1 MESAALAQTFA
12 ATTVTLSVTPKLSV
26 GNMPK
31 YLSNCVL
38 DPEVPSGGSS
48 KKVLDNKV
56 IGYYEAWSARRSCR
70 AFPPS
75 GIPIDGLTHVN
86 FAFAYIDPDTLQVTT
101 MDSATPESLFV
112 QTTAIKDLKSLSS
125 ELEVWVSIG
134 GWTFSDN
141 DTSTQAVFPDIA
153 GDADKRQKF
162 ADNLVSFMTRYGFD
176 GVDLDWE
183 YPGAGDRGGSEVDT
197 DNYVLLLKTLRETF
211 QASPRGDYGL
221 SFTIPSSYW
230 YLKWFDVPS
239 MLKYADW
246 TNIMTYDLHGV
257 WDANNP
263 IGNIVQAHTNLTEI
277 KLAADLLWRNDV
289 PPGQVV
295 LGLGFYGRSFQL
307 KDTDCTKPGCA
318 FSGPA
323 KAGDCTNSAGTLAYF
338 EIMDIIADQDP
349 KFVYDKAAAAN
360 YIVYGDDKDMWV
372 SYDDNT
378 TFAQKVDWA
387 NEVGL
392 GGVMIWSVDQD
403 DTSFSA
409 LEGLLGESLPSFS
422 LNLERAS
429 VAKTAEWASVNG
441 QACKVSDCVSQYEVA
456 PSGWA
461 TAPNGK
467 FRDTCGSDIHGY
479 MYKHV
484 YCPTNAM
491 PQSCTWRGSGSCHG
505 QCHAGETTITHSSRG
520 SQYCLAPGKQAFCCE
535 SNTWASYVDGC
546 AWADGCGDCPADS
559 PYEVSSRS
567 IYKAVFS
574 SCKQKFCCPYDFQNC
589 HWVGKGTCDDNECS
603 STDVEVALDPSGDT
617 GSLCAGGLSSR
628 QKPLCCN
635 TPNNVNPFLPV
646 DLEDLFPTLPPTGDV
661 PVFEL
666 QPLSYTAG
674 DVADNDD
681 AMVAAF
687 LFVVIDGPSGTVS
700 NLDKREGGSHLQFLT
715 RGVHHGQEAQST
727 YFVCMDDSAKSNC
740 DDMHMGGLEG
750 TVLRMP
756 DNMGFGKYAVAH
768 AVRETTHN
776 VPDKLIK
783 RGAPANAKVMEL
795 EYSYDFSRVAKRDS
809 GDIYFRVDYSDTH
822 KYYEQVV
829 EAAAAKRKRDD
840 ADGHPLESRFWSKLS
855 SVWKTIIEGIRT
867 TAYNENT
874 QPAIKKSDFTS
885 LIYGNDGS
893 DNDCEDDG
901 FLKISLSGSMSNK
914 MRFGFTLVGT
924 ISPTLS
930 VEEAYG
936 YFDSDLLM
944 SATLS
949 FDGKGVLDINSGD
962 GVARDMF
969 SSAITNFEAS
979 QPGIVS
985 FSPSLNCEVSLRG
998 SGAIDAQFDV
1008 DFELASSETLRTNA
1022 PPGLGDFSGAV
1033 KDKRISNAA
1042 TGYLSVPDDSAGSTK
1057 RATGGSFNSI
1067 FAMNMVLET
1076 TMMLKIFGYETSLEN
1091 AGAKFTSRL
1100 VHAINIVDD
1109 VGTGSPGIIDAP
1121 QAASADVVQTGTI
1134 QSGWDDGTTHNIGSV
1149 ASPAVVFTGGEEP
1162 PEREAPNING
1172 YAVFGDKSFMGCSDN
1187 STTAELICYYNFFVD
1202 NSTDDDD
1209 TDLKRRGFA
1218 GLDLTFK
1225 QEHLGD
1231 LSEREKAHFRRLD
1244 ERAAGP
1250 SGGSTEDYPILDANA
1265 NGGTADGFN
1274 FQFPTYPNGN
1284 NGDALDA
1291 ETGRNERWSIANPN
1305 DCEDTS
1311 ATSAGVQGVNY
1322 QTVESDHVDD
1332 RSIFPN
1338 HAAQFFQTGQ
1348 LDMADNEPG
1357 LSTIYQS
1364 QNSLFSFANLFNY
1377 FAHDYRLWVPASV
1390 EADPPAGSAAEA
1402 VADAYGSSSNPDVM
1416 VNLARALNSLKGRM
1430 YTTEGQGVSDD
1441 NWNTWMNNPSLAN
1454 AEDALSSIRAVFA
1467 MWNYMNGIA
1476 QYRTDLFDGRRDALA
1491 VFDNLY
1497 ARTFPNRP
1505 ERLVTLI
1512 DEFQPLWNQRAVNFS
1527 RRYVTARLDSMEN
1540 TYRNLQGTHAA
1551 LAANVISAI
1560 TRMRA
1565 RFQTEIVLAV

>member
-1 MESAALAQTFA
+1 
-12 ATTVTLSVTPKLSV
+12 
-26 GNMPK
+26 MPK

-197 DNYVLLLKTLRETF
+197 DNYILLLKTLRETF

-349 KFVYDKAAAAN
+349 KVVYDKAAAAN

-378 TFAQKVDWA
+378 TFAQKIDWA
-387 NEVGL
+387 KEVGL

-429 VAKTAEWASVNG
+429 VAKMAEWASVNG
-441 QACKVSDCVSQYEVA
+441 QAYKVSDCESQYEVA

-479 MYKHV
+479 
-484 YCPTNAM
+484 
-491 PQSCTWRGSGSCHG
+491 
-505 QCHAGETTITHSSRG
+505 I
-520 SQYCLAPGKQAFCCE
+520 
-535 SNTWASYVDGC
+535 YVDGC
-546 AWADGCGDCPADS
+546 DWADGCGDCPADS

-635 TPNNVNPFLPV
+635 TPDNVNPFLPV
-646 DLEDLFPTLPPTGDV
+646 DLEDLFPTLPPTSDV

-681 AMVAAF
+681 ATVAAF

-715 RGVHHGQEAQST
+715 CGSHHGQEVQST
-727 YFVCMDDSAKSNC
+727 YFLCMDDSAKSNC
-740 DDMHMGGLEG
+740 DDMHLGGLEG

-768 AVRETTHN
+768 AVRETTHD

-885 LIYGNDGS
+885 WIYGNDGS

-949 FDGKGVLDINSGD
+949 FDSKGVLDINSGD

-998 SGAIDAQFDV
+998 SGAINAQFDV

-1033 KDKRISNAA
+1033 KDKRTSNAA
-1042 TGYLSVPDDSAGSTK
+1042 TGYLSVPDDSASSTK

-1076 TMMLKIFGYETSLEN
+1076 TMTLKLFGYETSLEN

-1134 QSGWDDGTTHNIGSV
+1134 QSEWDDGTTHNIGSV

-1162 PEREAPNING
+1162 PEREAPGING

-1202 NSTDDDD
+1202 NSTDDND

-1225 QEHLGD
+1225 PEHLGD

-1291 ETGRNERWSIANPN
+1291 ET
-1305 DCEDTS
+1305 
-1311 ATSAGVQGVNY
+1311 
-1322 QTVESDHVDD
+1322 ESDHVDD

-1467 MWNYMNGIA
+1467 MCNYMNGVA

-1565 RFQTEIVLAV
+1565 RIQTEIVLAV

>member
-1 MESAALAQTFA
+1 
-12 ATTVTLSVTPKLSV
+12 
-26 GNMPK
+26 
-31 YLSNCVL
+31 
-38 DPEVPSGGSS
+38 
-48 KKVLDNKV
+48 
-56 IGYYEAWSARRSCR
+56 
-70 AFPPS
+70 
-75 GIPIDGLTHVN
+75 
-86 FAFAYIDPDTLQVTT
+86 

-211 QASPRGDYGL
+211 QASPRAL
-221 SFTIPSSYW
+221 FQ
-230 YLKWFDVPS
+230 
-239 MLKYADW
+239 
-246 TNIMTYDLHGV
+246 GV

-349 KFVYDKAAAAN
+349 KVVYDKAAAAN

-378 TFAQKVDWA
+378 TFAQKIDWA
-387 NEVGL
+387 KEVGL

-467 FRDTCGSDIHGY
+467 FRDTCGKLSLG
-479 MYKHV
+479 
-484 YCPTNAM
+484 
-491 PQSCTWRGSGSCHG
+491 R
-505 QCHAGETTITHSSRG
+505 
-520 SQYCLAPGKQAFCCE
+520 
-535 SNTWASYVDGC
+535 
-546 AWADGCGDCPADS
+546 
-559 PYEVSSRS
+559 
-567 IYKAVFS
+567 
-574 SCKQKFCCPYDFQNC
+574 
-589 HWVGKGTCDDNECS
+589 KGTCDDNECS

-635 TPNNVNPFLPV
+635 TPDNVNPFLPV
-646 DLEDLFPTLPPTGDV
+646 DLEDLFPTLPPTSDV

-681 AMVAAF
+681 ATVAAF

-715 RGVHHGQEAQST
+715 RGSHHGQEVQST
-727 YFVCMDDSAKSNC
+727 YLLCMDDSAKSNC
-740 DDMHMGGLEG
+740 DDMHLGGLEG

-768 AVRETTHN
+768 AVRETTHD

-874 QPAIKKSDFTS
+874 QPAIKKSDFAS

-949 FDGKGVLDINSGD
+949 FDSKGVLDINSGD

-1022 PPGLGDFSGAV
+1022 PPGLRYFSGAV

-1042 TGYLSVPDDSAGSTK
+1042 SGYLSVPDDSASSTK

-1076 TMMLKIFGYETSLEN
+1076 TMTLKLFGYETSLEN

-1109 VGTGSPGIIDAP
+1109 VGTGSPGIVDAP
-1121 QAASADVVQTGTI
+1121 QAASADVVQTGTV

-1162 PEREAPNING
+1162 PEREAPGING

-1218 GLDLTFK
+1218 WLDLTFK
-1225 QEHLGD
+1225 PGHLGD

-1265 NGGTADGFN
+1265 NSGTADGFN

-1565 RFQTEIVLAV
+1565 RIQTEIVLAVQRTTWVNP